1 VIFPLLIDKISFEM
15 KYILILTLLLFCHF
29 SQSQKLPSNKMISY
43 FGVHFRPIF
52 PSDFIGAKTNTKT
65 FEGFTSTIIQTPGH
79 NFGATIRLGVT
90 KLISIETGLNYT
102 HRNFNLEMSLP
113 DSNLFNTN
121 DLSFISYDIPING
134 LIYVQLGQQVY
145 MNASLGLAASFA
157 ASGVTKKTVTGT
169 DNYFSHNGYV
179 NSKLSFDMNANYGF
193 EFRTKNS
200 GFFYFGGSA
209 RVPFKPILL
218 MAVTMVPKD
227 LTKRINIYQDIDGS
241 YLGLDFKYFF
251 PIIENKGVQPLQ
263 GPIE

>member
-1 VIFPLLIDKISFEM
+1 M
-15 KYILILTLLLFCHF
+15 KKILILTLLFLC
-29 SQSQKLPSNKMISY
+29 SNSYSQKLPSNKMISY

-52 PSDFIGAKTNTKT
+52 SSNFIGSQTSTKT
-65 FEGFTSTIIQTPGH
+65 VEGFTSTITQRPGH
-79 NFGATIRLGVT
+79 NFGGTIRLGIT
-90 KLISIETGLNYT
+90 KLISLETGLNYT

-113 DSNLFNTN
+113 DSNLFHTN
-121 DLSFISYDIPING
+121 SISFISYDIPLNG
-134 LIYVQLGQQVY
+134 LIYVQLGQKVY

-169 DNYFSHNGYV
+169 DNYFSHNGYA
-179 NSKLSFDMNANYGF
+179 NGRLSFDMNANYGF
-193 EFRTKNS
+193 EFRTKSS

-218 MAVTMVPKD
+218 MAVTMVPKN
-227 LTKRINIYQDIDGS
+227 LSKQINVYQNIDGS

-251 PIIENKGVQPLQ
+251 PIIENKGVQPLK